1 MFPKLKWGT
10 YFPRIPY
17 EQVTIVSKSIFTNIK
32 IKGIAGV
39 VPKDK
44 VVNLEAHAHL
54 TEVEKKKAIKLT
66 GVHEYRKASP
76 EVCASDLC
84 QHASEILFEHLNI
97 SPSTIDAILFVSQ
110 TPDYRLPS
118 TSCLLQHKLSCHS
131 NTLAFDMNLGCSG
144 FIYGLYTACSF
155 LQGAGL
161 NRILLLCGDTQTK
174 LCHSEDKN
182 VSFILGDAGTATII
196 DIEKNASDIKMEL
209 MTDGSRY
216 NKLMVPAGGFRT
228 PSTVHTRMIKKQ
240 SDGGIRSQEHI
251 SMDGM
256 EIFNFSVT
264 DVVKSIRNFMNDENI
279 DEHKTD
285 YLILHQANKF
295 MTDKIA
301 RKLKFS
307 SGKVPYSLNVFGN
320 TSCASIPIT
329 IAHHFSQHKISGK
342 KTVFFQDS
350 EWDCPGES
358 SILYWIILFV
368 HQ

>member
-1 MFPKLKWGT
+1 MLSNKYLT
-10 YFPRIPY
+10 Y
-17 EQVTIVSKSIFTNIK
+17 EQVTIVSKSIFTNIN

-76 EVCASDLC
+76 DVCASDLC
-84 QHASEILFEHLNI
+84 QRASEILFEHLNI

-155 LQGAGL
+155 LQGGGL
-161 NRILLLCGDTQTK
+161 KRILLLCGDTQTK

-196 DIEKNASDIKMEL
+196 DFDQHASDDIKMEL

-216 NKLMVPAGGFRT
+216 NKLMVPAGGFRS
-228 PSTVHTRMIKKQ
+228 PSTVDTREIKKQ

-256 EIFNFSVT
+256 EIFNFSVI
-264 DVVKSIRNFMNDENI
+264 DVVNTIRNFMYDENI
-279 DEHKTD
+279 DENKTD

-307 SGKVPYSLNVFGN
+307 SDKVPYSLKVFGN
-320 TSCASIPIT
+320 TSSASIPMT
-329 IAHHFSQHKISGK
+329 IAHHFSQNKISGK
-342 KTVFFQDS
+342 KNCLLSGFGVGLS
-350 EWDCPGES
+350 WGV
-358 SILYWIILFV
+358 IHIILDNIVCPSIGEFS
-368 HQ
+368 